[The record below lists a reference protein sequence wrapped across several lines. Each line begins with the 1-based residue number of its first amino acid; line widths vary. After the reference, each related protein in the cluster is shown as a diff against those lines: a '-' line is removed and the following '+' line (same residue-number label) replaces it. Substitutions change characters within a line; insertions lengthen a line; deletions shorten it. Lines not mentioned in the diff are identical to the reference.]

1 MSVTSPPRRPEIEN
15 DRDLEQ
21 RVADLEAL
29 IEEARRRAR
38 RRRQR
43 HGAAALLIAAG
54 VAALIGFG
62 SHGGGAG
69 TAATASAHGS
79 QGSTAKADSPPLAA
93 LPPNAGT
100 ADTFAFDPRNPQ
112 IVYVLTTSVGAL
124 TRGHVFE
131 LTRGH
136 VFKTTDGGAHWQA
149 TATNGSGWVGD
160 TETLTADPRHPG
172 TLYAGTTVAVY
183 KTVDGGRSWRPFNQ
197 GLFPPR
203 GQQVCYRPAGARPY
217 CVKQPFGT
225 AGTPHFNRGNG
236 WVTAIAVDPANTNIV
251 YSGAD
256 AVRKSTDGGH
266 SWKTVLRFDPAGYRW
281 LSNVSALAIA
291 PTRPKSIYAIE
302 NAFNGHTTHTWIF
315 KSSDAGKTW
324 RATGGGAKVFTNR
337 DGWGGALA
345 VDPQHPTTVYASIG
359 RTLLRTTDAGASWQP
374 ITQGLPP
381 QVVTALTVD
390 PKQPET
396 VYAGLSSTYKG
407 RVISAMGGIYK
418 TTNGGDTWT
427 QALSG
432 ITAGTLAVDPARP
445 TTIYAAVH
453 ARQERVARST
463 NAGRT
468 WATAP

>member
-1 MSVTSPPRRPEIEN
+1 MSVITPPGITEIEN
-15 DRDLEQ
+15 DRDLER

-38 RRRQR
+38 RRRAR
-43 HGAAALLIAAG
+43 RG
-54 VAALIGFG
+54 VAALLLVAGGVVAFIGFG
-62 SHGGGAG
+62 GHGGGGAG
-69 TAATASAHGS
+69 TAATARARGS
-79 QGSTAKADSPPLAA
+79 RSPAATAGSPPLAA
-93 LPPNAGT
+93 LPRNAGT

-112 IVYVLTTSVGAL
+112 IVYVLTVSGVAS
-124 TRGHVFE
+124 
-131 LTRGH
+131 RGH

-149 TATNGSGWVGD
+149 TATNGSGWAGD
-160 TETLTADPRHPG
+160 IQSLTADPRHPG

-183 KTVDGGRSWRPFNQ
+183 KTVDGGRNWRPFNQ

-203 GQQVCYRPAGARPY
+203 GQ
-217 CVKQPFGT
+217 KQPFGT

-266 SWKTVLRFDPAGYRW
+266 SWKTVFRFDPAGYRW

-291 PTRPKSIYAIE
+291 PTRPESIYAIA
-302 NAFNGHTTHTWIF
+302 NASNGRTSHTSIF
-315 KSSDAGKTW
+315 KSTDAGKTW
-324 RATGGGAKVFTNR
+324 RATGGGKLFTNQ

-345 VDPQHPTTVYASIG
+345 VNPQHPTTVYASIG
-359 RTLLRTTDAGASWQP
+359 RTLVRTTDAGASWQP
-374 ITQGLPP
+374 ITQGLPQ

-390 PKQPET
+390 PRQSGT
-396 VYAGLSSTYKG
+396 VYAGLYSTYKG

-432 ITAGTLAVDPARP
+432 ITAGTLAVDPVRP

-453 ARQERVARST
+453 GRQERVARST
-463 NAGRT
+463 DGGRT
-468 WATAP
+468 WTIVP